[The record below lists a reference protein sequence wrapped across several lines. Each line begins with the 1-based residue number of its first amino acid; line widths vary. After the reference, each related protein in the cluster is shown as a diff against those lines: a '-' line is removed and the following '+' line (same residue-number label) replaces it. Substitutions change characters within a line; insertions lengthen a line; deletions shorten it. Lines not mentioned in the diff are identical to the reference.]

1 MRIVTD
7 PSRLGPGKR
16 AVAIGAFDG
25 VHLGHRRLIDEVVAQ
40 AAQRGLES
48 LAVTFEPHPLR
59 VLRPDLAPPLLTSS
73 EEKAELIAARGVQTL
88 LVHPFDAAFAATP
101 PAEFITRYLR
111 DELRAVL
118 AMVGFNFS
126 FGAGGKG
133 TPQFLLEHGRA
144 AGLEVEIIPALKCGG
159 VTVSST
165 AIRRAVAQGDVEQA
179 ARLLGRPYAVRAD
192 VRHGDGRGAK
202 LGFPTAN
209 LAAPADRVV
218 PANGVYVVGVSVGG
232 QRWGGVANV
241 GLRPTF
247 GGGERGIEAHLL
259 DFAADLY
266 GKPVEVA
273 FLKRLRD
280 EMTFRSADELRS
292 QIAWDV
298 RRAREALAAGLAA
311 FYNPP
316 ALC

>member
-1 MRIVTD
+1 MRIITD

-25 VHLGHRRLIDEVVAQ
+25 VHRGHRKLLSEVVDQ
-40 AAQRGLES
+40 AALRGLES
-48 LAVTFEPHPLR
+48 LALTFEPHPLR
-59 VLRPDLAPPLLTSS
+59 VLRPDLAPPLLTSF
-73 EEKAELIAARGVQTL
+73 EEKAELLAASGVQTL
-88 LVHPFDAAFAATP
+88 VVHAFDEAFAATP
-101 PAEFITRYLR
+101 PAEFITRYLHR
-111 DELRAVL
+111 ELGAVL

-126 FGAGGKG
+126 FGAGGQG

-144 AGLEVEIIPALKCGG
+144 VGLEVEVIPALKCGG
-159 VTVSST
+159 VTVSSS

-179 ARLLGRPYAVRAD
+179 ARLLGRPYGLKAD
-192 VRHGDGRGAK
+192 VGHGDGRGAT

-209 LAAPADRVV
+209 LAAPADRVI
-218 PANGVYVVGVSVGG
+218 PANGVYVVGVSAGG
-232 QRWGGVANV
+232 LRWGGVANV
-241 GLRPTF
+241 GHRPTF
-247 GGGERGIEAHLL
+247 GGGARGIEAHLL
-259 DFAADLY
+259 DYSGDLY

-273 FLKRLRD
+273 FLRRLRD

-298 RRAREALAAGLAA
+298 RRAREALAAGLAT